1 MYEIKIESPP
11 QLSSEQ
17 EQITDLHSLLN
28 VLNVIVGELSLIAA
42 TVPEAK
48 PSLLPTQAKLDQLG
62 QIFLSGNAQRQ
73 AMMELDGLC
82 EPILSMV
89 QSLEAGSV
97 GQDREELLLSRTN
110 LLSVFRVLKQRVI
123 ELDQE
128 GRGTE
133 QWTRLPIDLFS
144 ERIVEVFRAI
154 EKNARGR
161 YGICFNLARCDTRD
175 YYVDL
180 KVESELGS
188 EIYMPHRMQDV
199 VRDLAA
205 NARKYTEPGG
215 RVMIAIYQ
223 CRTALHCC
231 IEDTGYGIPQDEM
244 PRVVEFGYR
253 ASNVA
258 HIKSYGG
265 GLGLT
270 KAAWFV
276 HRWKGTLR
284 IASKEGEGTRI
295 RLSVPNSAQ
304 MRVAG

>member
-1 MYEIKIESPP
+1 M
-11 QLSSEQ
+11 SSEQ
-17 EQITDLHSLLN
+17 ERITDLHSLLN
-28 VLNVIVGELSLIAA
+28 VLNVIGGELSLI
-42 TVPEAK
+42 TGQIPEANATFR
-48 PSLLPTQAKLDQLG
+48 PIQTKLDQLG
-62 QIFLSGNAQRQ
+62 QDFLTGEHPKQ
-73 AMMELDGLC
+73 AIQDLDGLC
-82 EPILSMV
+82 EPILSLV
-89 QSLEAGSV
+89 QNLQVSCEAEE
-97 GQDREELLLSRTN
+97 REELALSRNN

-123 ELDQE
+123 ELNDE
-128 GRGTE
+128 ERGTE
-133 QWTRLPIDLFS
+133 QWTRMPIDLFS

-161 YGICFNLARCDTRD
+161 YGICFNLARCESRD

-180 KVESELGS
+180 KVESELGAD
-188 EIYMPHRMQDV
+188 IYMPHRMQDV

-223 CRTALHCC
+223 CRSALHCC
-231 IEDTGYGIPQDEM
+231 IEDSGYGIPQAEM

-276 HRWKGTLR
+276 HRWQGSLR
-284 IASKEGEGTRI
+284 IASKEGQGTRV
-295 RLSVPNSAQ
+295 RFSVPNSAD
-304 MRVAG
+304 MGAHL